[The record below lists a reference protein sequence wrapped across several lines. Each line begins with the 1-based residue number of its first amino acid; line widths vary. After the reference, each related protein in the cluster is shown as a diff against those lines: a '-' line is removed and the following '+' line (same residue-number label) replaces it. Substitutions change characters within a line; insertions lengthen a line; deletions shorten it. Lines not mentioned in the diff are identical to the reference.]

1 MSISALKEKFNS
13 LTLESENHWDYR
25 GNNNSER
32 DYGQYSIM
40 PLRWIN
46 YHDIDEAIDETLLA
60 TLYEIDNQSL
70 GGKSSNKALTP
81 ARKKVVKKS
90 ETLKIQL
97 NQINNLASQQSNKII
112 AFYSDYDRFLAAL
125 SRKMKSNAIS
135 VWTLGNRKVAK
146 QEIFMDKIMIELCK
160 PYHMQLLT
168 NFTRQIL
175 NKRMP
180 KLNGYQ
186 GEEKGLQ
193 STMTREHILI
203 FVRSDSKN
211 EQPAHPI

>member
-1 MSISALKEKFNS
+1 
-13 LTLESENHWDYR
+13 
-25 GNNNSER
+25 
-32 DYGQYSIM
+32 M

-46 YHDIDEAIDETLLA
+46 YHDIDEAVDETLLA

-203 FVRSDSKN
+203 FVRSDSQN

>member
-1 MSISALKEKFNS
+1 M
-13 LTLESENHWDYR
+13 
-25 GNNNSER
+25 
-32 DYGQYSIM
+32 
-40 PLRWIN
+40 
-46 YHDIDEAIDETLLA
+46 
-60 TLYEIDNQSL
+60 
-70 GGKSSNKALTP
+70 TP

-168 NFTRQIL
+168 SFTRQIL

-180 KLNGYQ
+180 TLNGYQ

>member
-1 MSISALKEKFNS
+1 
-13 LTLESENHWDYR
+13 
-25 GNNNSER
+25 
-32 DYGQYSIM
+32 M

-46 YHDIDEAIDETLLA
+46 YHDIDEAVDETLLA

-146 QEIFMDKIMIELCK
+146 QEIFIVGSLNETNIVILFRVTMESK
-160 PYHMQLLT
+160 LLEMVLSFKALVMVVT
-168 NFTRQIL
+168 
-175 NKRMP
+175 
-180 KLNGYQ
+180 G
-186 GEEKGLQ
+186 
-193 STMTREHILI
+193 
-203 FVRSDSKN
+203 
-211 EQPAHPI
+211 

>member
-1 MSISALKEKFNS
+1 MVFISFLLLDIGFSAFLISFKKF
-13 LTLESENHWDYR
+13 
-25 GNNNSER
+25 
-32 DYGQYSIM
+32 I
-40 PLRWIN
+40 
-46 YHDIDEAIDETLLA
+46 
-60 TLYEIDNQSL
+60 
-70 GGKSSNKALTP
+70 
-81 ARKKVVKKS
+81 
-90 ETLKIQL
+90 L

-160 PYHMQLLT
+160 PYYMQLLT

>member
-1 MSISALKEKFNS
+1 
-13 LTLESENHWDYR
+13 
-25 GNNNSER
+25 
-32 DYGQYSIM
+32 
-40 PLRWIN
+40 
-46 YHDIDEAIDETLLA
+46 
-60 TLYEIDNQSL
+60 
-70 GGKSSNKALTP
+70 
-81 ARKKVVKKS
+81 
-90 ETLKIQL
+90 
-97 NQINNLASQQSNKII
+97 
-112 AFYSDYDRFLAAL
+112 
-125 SRKMKSNAIS
+125 MKSNAIS